1 MGARR
6 RKLFVH
12 VDESGQDDTSHF
24 FIVVAVVTAD
34 ALASVRE
41 RLVEVEDI
49 ARTSGLKWHK
59 TSRIRRLRY
68 LTLVLERKIA
78 AGWVYVG
85 HYKKPIPFFFPMI
98 FVVGKAIKDA
108 AQGEYQARVFVDGI
122 DQQKAKEL
130 TNALRASGISLR
142 MVQGKRDESEP
153 LIRLADMW
161 AGCVRGALLGDP
173 DSKGIIL
180 RAEQEGYFKEA

>member
-1 MGARR
+1 M
-6 RKLFVH
+6 H
-12 VDESGQDDTSHF
+12 VDKSGQDDTSHF

-34 ALASVRE
+34 ALASIRE
-41 RLVEVEDI
+41 RLLEVEAI

-59 TSRIRRLRY
+59 THHTRRLRY

-98 FVVGKAIKDA
+98 FVVEKAIKDA
-108 AQGEYQARVFVDGI
+108 AQVGYQARVFVDGI

-161 AGCVRGALLGDP
+161 AGCMRGALLGDP
-173 DSKGIIL
+173 DSKEVVR
-180 RAEQEGYFKEA
+180 RAQQEGYFKEP